1 MITISGNVAGFQ
13 GALALVVFVAATA
26 CSAIA
31 ADFKSVA
38 ENGTVLY
45 DAPSPKAKKLFVVS
59 KDYPVEVMVIVD
71 NWAKVRDPSG
81 DLSWVERKLLS
92 DRRTVVVNVPV
103 VEVRQSNAERST
115 AVFRAQQGVALE
127 LSEIGTDGWAKV
139 RHRDGQS
146 GYLRIKD
153 VWGL

>member
-1 MITISGNVAGFQ
+1 MIKIVIGAGEYFMK
-13 GALALVVFVAATA
+13 GLALTIFTSVVFPAL
-26 CSAIA
+26 A
-31 ADFKSVA
+31 ADFKSVT

-45 DAPSPKAKKLFVVS
+45 DAPSPKAKKLYVVS

-71 NWAKVRDPSG
+71 NWAKVRDPFG
-81 DLSWVERKLLS
+81 DLSWVERKFLS
-92 DRRTVVVNVPV
+92 DRRTVVVSVPV
-103 VEVRQSNAERST
+103 ADVRQSNAERSAT
-115 AVFRAQQGVALE
+115 VFRVQQGVSLE
-127 LSEIGTDGWAKV
+127 LAEVGTDGWARV